1 MIVNTL
7 SLNHGRQNKND
18 FMAQAGPE
26 GFRYISAGRAGADQ
40 TAEGDAEMTE
50 ELEIIRGS
58 GNVYRDLG
66 WPDAEARQ
74 MRAELAAEIIREL
87 RERGL
92 SQRQAAEI
100 TGLAQPDISRI
111 KNADLKGFTIDR
123 LVTVLNRL
131 NQHVEIRVFKS
142 SGAFTTPA
150 LGVE

>member
-1 MIVNTL
+1 
-7 SLNHGRQNKND
+7 
-18 FMAQAGPE
+18 
-26 GFRYISAGRAGADQ
+26 
-40 TAEGDAEMTE
+40 MTE
-50 ELEIIRGS
+50 ELELIRGS
-58 GNVYRDLG
+58 GNVYRDVG

-87 RERGL
+87 RERKL

-131 NQHVEIRVFKS
+131 DQHVEIRVFKS
-142 SGAFTTPA
+142 PRECATPMPSVPDW
-150 LGVE
+150 L

>member
-1 MIVNTL
+1 
-7 SLNHGRQNKND
+7 
-18 FMAQAGPE
+18 
-26 GFRYISAGRAGADQ
+26 
-40 TAEGDAEMTE
+40 MTE
-50 ELEIIRGS
+50 ELETIRGS

-87 RERGL
+87 RERRL
-92 SQRQAAEI
+92 SQRKAAEI

-142 SGAFTTPA
+142 PGEFATPTLGA
-150 LGVE
+150 E